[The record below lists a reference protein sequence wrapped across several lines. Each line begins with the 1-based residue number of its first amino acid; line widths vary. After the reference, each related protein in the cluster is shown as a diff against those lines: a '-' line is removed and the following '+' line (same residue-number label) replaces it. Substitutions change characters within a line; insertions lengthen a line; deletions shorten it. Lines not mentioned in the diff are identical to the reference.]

1 VFDRRLKEE
10 SAVSRVFSRE
20 LGLLL
25 SLSQARPRAHLS
37 VIGALENNK
46 SASTSLSSMFDVCS
60 FCQSLKD
67 YPFEHHMITF
77 TDLQL
82 ESKPFST

>member
-1 VFDRRLKEE
+1 
-10 SAVSRVFSRE
+10 VFSRE

-25 SLSQARPRAHLS
+25 SRSQARPRAHLS

-46 SASTSLSSMFDVCS
+46 SASTSLSSMFDACL

-67 YPFEHHMITF
+67 YPFEHHMIAF

-82 ESKPFST
+82 EPKPFST